1 MNKRLVFQL
10 ISLIR
15 SKPNGAEQFN
25 YTLMAIIYYIPL
37 SIERKNQKTDND
49 DELLGDDIYPLF

>member
-1 MNKRLVFQL
+1 MNKRLASQL
-10 ISLIR
+10 ISLIK
-15 SKPNGAEQFN
+15 SKPNRAEQL
-25 YTLMAIIYYIPL
+25 YYALMAIVYYLPL